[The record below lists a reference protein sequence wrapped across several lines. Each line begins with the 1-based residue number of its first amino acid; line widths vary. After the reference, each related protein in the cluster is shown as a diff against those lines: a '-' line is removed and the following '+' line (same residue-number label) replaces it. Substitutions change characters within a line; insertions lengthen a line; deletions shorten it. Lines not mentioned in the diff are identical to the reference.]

1 MLHFVKQFK
10 RKKTTFENFFV
21 QKTNAEYTVM
31 DNTQEAFPEKPCG
44 RAVKTVVPC
53 LLKKNFALFKTHTYG
68 KRQLENG
75 QRTMHK
81 RLLTKIFSHTKYPS
95 QKVNAGENKQV
106 RRVVRQPIKYI
117 KLVNFYFYE
126 KLIINNFVYSIFYI
140 FSIDI
145 DIQSCIIIIDK
156 RINHSFI

>member
-1 MLHFVKQFK
+1 
-10 RKKTTFENFFV
+10 
-21 QKTNAEYTVM
+21 
-31 DNTQEAFPEKPCG
+31 
-44 RAVKTVVPC
+44 
-53 LLKKNFALFKTHTYG
+53 
-68 KRQLENG
+68 
-75 QRTMHK
+75 MHK

>member
-21 QKTNAEYTVM
+21 QKTNAEYTVT
-31 DNTQEAFPEKPCG
+31 DNAQEAFPEKPCG
-44 RAVKTVVPC
+44 SAVKAVVPC
-53 LLKKNFALFKTHTYG
+53 LLKINLHFSKPHLRKTAV
-68 KRQLENG
+68 ENG

-140 FSIDI
+140 FSIARSARLPSARR
-145 DIQSCIIIIDK
+145 SC
-156 RINHSFI
+156 RTTSTL

>member
-21 QKTNAEYTVM
+21 QKTNAEYTVT
-31 DNTQEAFPEKPCG
+31 DNAQEAFPEKPCG
-44 RAVKTVVPC
+44 SAVKAVVPC
-53 LLKKNFALFKTHTYG
+53 LLKINLHFSKPHLRKTAV
-68 KRQLENG
+68 ENG

-126 KLIINNFVYSIFYI
+126 KLIITNFVYSIFYI